1 MLDLESVRLFVLAA
15 DLGNLT
21 RAAEAAGTVQPV
33 VSQRLKALETRLGN
47 RLLERTP
54 RYVRLT
60 EDGVAFLPR
69 ARALLASHEDALRFA
84 DEPPFRFTIG
94 ASDHAL
100 GLSAEAVFRR
110 LRRALPGGAVIEVR
124 MGLSQDMQ
132 ALFDA
137 GRVDAAILRRERGG
151 SGGEV
156 LGSDPLG
163 WRAADDAVCPAG
175 MPVPLA
181 TLAAPCGVRA
191 AAIRHLDQ
199 ARMPWR
205 EAFVAGSCTSLLA
218 GIRAGC
224 GVAPMGMMAS
234 GGMVDRGPALGLPAL
249 PDSQIVLLARA
260 GSAAAAAAI
269 RALAA
274 ELKAHLR

>member
-33 VSQRLKALETRLGN
+33 VSQRLKGLEGLLGHK
-47 RLLERTP
+47 LLERTP

-60 EDGVAFLPR
+60 EGGVAFLPR
-69 ARALLASHEDALRFA
+69 ARALLASHDDALLFA
-84 DEPPFRFTIG
+84 DQPPVRFTIG

-110 LRRALPGGAVIEVR
+110 LRRALPNGAVIDVR

-137 GRVDAAILRRERGG
+137 GSVDAAILRRERGG

-156 LGSDPLG
+156 VGSDPLG
-163 WRAADDAVCPAG
+163 WRAAEDYAVPAG
-175 MPVPLA
+175 VPVPLA

-191 AAIRHLDQ
+191 AAIRHLNQ
-199 ARMPWR
+199 ANMPWR
-205 EAFVAGSCTSLLA
+205 DSFVAGSCAALLA
-218 GIRAGC
+218 GVRAGF
-224 GVAPMGMMAS
+224 GIAPMGALAS
-234 GGMVDRGPALGLPAL
+234 GGMADVGPALGLPTL
-249 PDSQIVLLARA
+249 PDSQIVLLART
-260 GSAAAAAAI
+260 GSPAAAAAI
-269 RALAA
+269 RALVA